1 MLAHSEFVGNFDTA
15 PREVSD
21 FLAKG
26 PEWVAELR
34 AAGENDESILDK
46 LRGDVRVTCGAPGGC
61 IDVLVAERATTFA
74 QCVGWARRRFETY
87 FHNRCARPPF
97 VPRAR
102 RRPSRPQ
109 PAPPGAA

>member
-74 QCVGWARRRFETY
+74 QCVGWA
-87 FHNRCARPPF
+87 ARS
-97 VPRAR
+97 A
-102 RRPSRPQ
+102 PQ
-109 PAPPGAA
+109 AGLEPLLRYRYLG